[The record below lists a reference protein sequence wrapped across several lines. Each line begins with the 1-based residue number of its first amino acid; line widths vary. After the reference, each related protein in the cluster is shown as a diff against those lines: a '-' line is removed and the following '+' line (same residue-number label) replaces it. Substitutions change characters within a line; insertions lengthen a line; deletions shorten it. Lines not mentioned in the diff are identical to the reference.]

1 MCIRDSTTTT
11 WSDEEEAA
19 CGTLWWSSLSE
30 PNDYDE
36 DGICDALDDDVD
48 GNGWNDSYQCE
59 CSGMESS
66 GAWANE
72 PVFGS
77 SGLGSY
83 SNDNALN
90 GYDFYISD
98 HGIKLFAARGDDK
111 AIYWL
116 QRHDASS
123 YGPQNLISDNND
135 FDWWGVQEQDGL
147 VYLSYETQVRRMS
160 DSNGSMSPTTVD
172 THGST
177 TSADTAISVE
187 GDLFVRWHEDD
198 QPTIRGSYLNGTSFY
213 ANAPGGLGTG
223 GNNQHGQIAFGP
235 DGRLHVL
242 TVNIS
247 SEVVGFYHFYAD
259 LGSDLSGEV
268 SLSWSAPSLVLER
281 NQSTGWSSDDQFS
294 ATEDNTAYLH
304 YSEDGKLYA
313 AMYNQTDLWIAT
325 MESGFW
331 TS

>member
-1 MCIRDSTTTT
+1 M
-11 WSDEEEAA
+11 
-19 CGTLWWSSLSE
+19 
-30 PNDYDE
+30 
-36 DGICDALDDDVD
+36 
-48 GNGWNDSYQCE
+48 
-59 CSGMESS
+59 
-66 GAWANE
+66 
-72 PVFGS
+72 
-77 SGLGSY
+77 
-83 SNDNALN
+83 
-90 GYDFYISD
+90 
-98 HGIKLFAARGDDK
+98 
-111 AIYWL
+111 
-116 QRHDASS
+116 
-123 YGPQNLISDNND
+123 
-135 FDWWGVQEQDGL
+135 
-147 VYLSYETQVRRMS
+147 
-160 DSNGSMSPTTVD
+160 
-172 THGST
+172 
-177 TSADTAISVE
+177 E

-313 AMYNQTDLWIAT
+313 AMYNQTDLWLSLIHI
-325 MESGFW
+325 
-331 TS
+331 